1 MAECTFFFCRNSLN
15 SLIYN
20 VNPSLFTNFAVQ
32 FKRNRMLLKL
42 YHRYVSLFLVL
53 MCFVPHSLNA
63 QVRGR
68 VTDADTGEPI
78 PAVNVYYGK
87 QKTVGTTTNDKGR
100 YTLQAPDKGDTLVF
114 SYVGYQTYKIYIKA
128 GEKKTLNVKLQGL
141 DRELSELLVK
151 PKKRRYSRKDNPA
164 VELMRKVIAA
174 KEKSDLKQNDYYRY
188 DKYQRITFGFNNI
201 TQHFIDSSFLRKF
214 PLLVKQVEYCPQ
226 TQTNILPLTYN
237 ETSSEHIYRKQPEA
251 ERNFIRGTN
260 SEGVNELFATGDI
273 VNVVLQRFF
282 ADVNIYDNSIN
293 LLERYFT
300 SPLSS
305 TNAISFY
312 QYYIMDTLDVE
323 GDKCIEL
330 SFIPQNPQDFG
341 FSGRLWVLDDGTYQ
355 VKRCLVNLPLRSSVN
370 FISNL
375 VIEQDFSTLP
385 NGQRVLVKDNMIA
398 ELGALK
404 KYHNMMV
411 KRTTAYTGF
420 DFAPISSERFDQ
432 REQPREG
439 TPVIKDENFW
449 AQHRTDTLTRSE
461 AGMSTMVQDM
471 TRKKGFGWIIWI
483 VRAFVENYVE
493 TSPPGKKNYVDFGP
507 VNTVVS
513 SNFIDKVRFR
523 ASAQT
528 TANLSPHL
536 FLKGYAAYG
545 VRDKK
550 WKYEGEVEYS
560 FLKKQYSPEEFPRNS
575 IAVSTRYDVMAPSDA
590 MLPTDKDNVFTSL
603 KTQTIDQMSY
613 FRQYNIRYVYEFDNH
628 FGITAQL
635 RHITQNPT
643 GTLFYRTVSGQTVP
657 ELTQSEATLS
667 VRYAPGEKV
676 VVTKQRRHPV
686 NHNYPIYTLMHTTGF
701 KDVLGGDYASN
712 YTELSVTKRFW
723 LNSCGRID
731 IYGRAGAQW
740 NRVPFPLLIT
750 PAANN
755 SYIIQRGMFNMI
767 NNMEFMNDRF
777 VSLDVQW
784 DLSGKLFNRIPLLK
798 HLKWREVI
806 GFKTLYGTLT
816 DKNNPFKQGNQSDL
830 FEFPSRNGQPTS
842 FVMGDTPYME
852 LNVGIHNIFK
862 ILRVDYVRRLNYL
875 NAPNAKKNGVR
886 FVLQFDF

>member
-1 MAECTFFFCRNSLN
+1 
-15 SLIYN
+15 
-20 VNPSLFTNFAVQ
+20 
-32 FKRNRMLLKL
+32 MLCCCLSGIL
-42 YHRYVSLFLVL
+42 R
-53 MCFVPHSLNA
+53 A
-63 QVRGR
+63 QISGR
-68 VTDADTGEPI
+68 VIDSDTGEPI
-78 PAVNVYYGK
+78 PSANVYYEN
-87 QKTVGTTTNDKGR
+87 QKHVGTTTDRRGR
-100 YTLQAPDKGDTLVF
+100 FTLRASVRKDSVVF
-114 SYVGYQTYKIYIKA
+114 SFVGYETVKRPVRS
-128 GEKKTLNVKLQGL
+128 GEKRTINISMKSL
-141 DRELSELLVK
+141 DKELSELVVK
-151 PKKRRYSRKDNPA
+151 PKRRKYSRKNNPA

-174 KEKSDLKQNDYYRY
+174 KGHNDLKRNDYYRY

-201 TQHFIDSSFLRKF
+201 TQEFMDSGFLKKY
-214 PLLVKQVEYCPQ
+214 PLLLKQVEFCPQ

-251 ERNFIRGTN
+251 ERDFVRGTN
-260 SEGVNELFATGDI
+260 SEGLNELFATGDI
-273 VNVVLQRFF
+273 VNIVLQRFF

-300 SPLSS
+300 SPLSES
-305 TNAISFY
+305 HAITFY

-330 SFIPQNPQDFG
+330 SFIPRNPQDFG
-341 FSGRLWVLDDGTYQ
+341 FSGRLWVLADSSYQ
-355 VKRCLVNLPLRSSVN
+355 VKRCLVNLPVRSIVN

-375 VIEQDFSTLP
+375 VIEQDFATLP

-398 ELGALK
+398 EMGALK
-404 KYHNMMV
+404 RYHNMLV

-420 DFAPISSERFDQ
+420 DFSPIADERFEQ
-432 REQPREG
+432 REIPREG
-439 TPVIKDENFW
+439 VPQIKDETFW

-461 AGMSTMVQDM
+461 ASMSTMVSDM
-471 TRKKGFGWIIWI
+471 TKKRGFGWILWI

-513 SNFIDKVRFR
+513 SNFIDKVRLR

-528 TANLSPHL
+528 TANLNPHL
-536 FLKGYAAYG
+536 FLKGYVAYG
-545 VRDKK
+545 IRDRK
-550 WKYEGEVEYS
+550 WKYEGEIEYS

-590 MLPTDKDNVFTSL
+590 LLPTDKDNVFASF

-613 FRQYNIRYVYEFDNH
+613 FRQYSVRYVYEFDKH

-635 RHITQNPT
+635 RHITQAPT
-643 GTLFYRTVSGQTVP
+643 GSLFYRNLDGLMVP
-657 ELTQSEATLS
+657 KLTQSEATLS
-667 VRYAPGEKV
+667 LRYAPGEQV

-686 NHNYPIYTLMHTTGF
+686 NHNYPIFTLMHTAGF
-701 KDVLGGDYASN
+701 KGVLGGDYASN
-712 YTELSVTKRFW
+712 YTELSLTKRFW
-723 LNSCGRID
+723 LNSWGRID
-731 IYGRAGAQW
+731 VYARAGAQW
-740 NRVPFPLLIT
+740 NKVPFPLLIT
-750 PAANN
+750 PEANN
-755 SYIIQRGMFNMI
+755 SYVIQRNMFNLI

-777 VSLDVQW
+777 ASVALQW

-798 HLKWREVI
+798 RLKWREVI

-816 DKNNPFKQGNQSDL
+816 DKNNPYKQVGGGEL
-830 FEFPSRNGQPTS
+830 FDFPSRNGMPTS
-842 FVMGDTPYME
+842 FVMGDAPYME

-862 ILRVDYVRRLNYL
+862 FLRVDYVRRLNYL
-875 NAPNAKKNGVR
+875 DLPNVKKNGVR

>member
-1 MAECTFFFCRNSLN
+1 
-15 SLIYN
+15 
-20 VNPSLFTNFAVQ
+20 
-32 FKRNRMLLKL
+32 MLCCCLSGIL
-42 YHRYVSLFLVL
+42 R
-53 MCFVPHSLNA
+53 A
-63 QVRGR
+63 QISGR
-68 VTDADTGEPI
+68 VIDSDTGEPI
-78 PAVNVYYGK
+78 PSANVYYEN
-87 QKTVGTTTNDKGR
+87 QKHVGTTTDRRGR
-100 YTLQAPDKGDTLVF
+100 FTLRASGRKDSVVF
-114 SYVGYQTYKIYIKA
+114 SFVGYETVKRPVRS
-128 GEKKTLNVKLQGL
+128 GEKRTINISMKSL
-141 DRELSELLVK
+141 DKELSELVVK
-151 PKKRRYSRKDNPA
+151 PKRRKYSRKNNPA

-174 KEKSDLKQNDYYRY
+174 KGHNDLKRNDYYRY

-201 TQHFIDSSFLRKF
+201 TQEFMDSGFLKKY
-214 PLLVKQVEYCPQ
+214 PLLLKQVEFCPQ

-251 ERNFIRGTN
+251 ERDFVRGTN
-260 SEGVNELFATGDI
+260 SEGLNELFATGDI
-273 VNVVLQRFF
+273 VNIVLQRFF

-300 SPLSS
+300 SPLSES
-305 TNAISFY
+305 HAITFY

-330 SFIPQNPQDFG
+330 SFIPRNPQDFG
-341 FSGRLWVLDDGTYQ
+341 FSGRLWVLADSSYQ
-355 VKRCLVNLPLRSSVN
+355 VKRCLVNLPVRSSVN

-375 VIEQDFSTLP
+375 VIEQDFATLP

-398 ELGALK
+398 EMGALK
-404 KYHNMMV
+404 RYHNMLV

-420 DFAPISSERFDQ
+420 DFSPIADERFEQ
-432 REQPREG
+432 REIPREG
-439 TPVIKDENFW
+439 VPQIKDETFW

-461 AGMSTMVQDM
+461 ASMSTMVSDM
-471 TRKKGFGWIIWI
+471 TKKRGFGWILWI

-513 SNFIDKVRFR
+513 SNFIDKVRLR

-528 TANLSPHL
+528 TANLNPHL
-536 FLKGYAAYG
+536 FLKGYVAYG
-545 VRDKK
+545 IRDRK
-550 WKYEGEVEYS
+550 WKYEGEIEYS

-590 MLPTDKDNVFTSL
+590 LLPTDKDNVFASF

-613 FRQYNIRYVYEFDNH
+613 FRQYSVRYVYEFDKH

-635 RHITQNPT
+635 RHITQTPT
-643 GTLFYRTVSGQTVP
+643 GSLFYRNLDGLMVP
-657 ELTQSEATLS
+657 KLTQSEATLS
-667 VRYAPGEKV
+667 LRYAPGEQV

-686 NHNYPIYTLMHTTGF
+686 NHNYPIFTLMHTAGF
-701 KDVLGGDYASN
+701 KGVLGGDYASN
-712 YTELSVTKRFW
+712 YTELSLTKRFW
-723 LNSCGRID
+723 LNSWGRID
-731 IYGRAGAQW
+731 VYARAGAQW
-740 NRVPFPLLIT
+740 NKVPFPLLIT
-750 PAANN
+750 PEANN
-755 SYIIQRGMFNMI
+755 SYVIQRNMFNLI

-777 VSLDVQW
+777 ASVALQW

-798 HLKWREVI
+798 RLKWREVI

-816 DKNNPFKQGNQSDL
+816 DKNNPYKQVGGGEL
-830 FEFPSRNGQPTS
+830 FDFPSRNGMPTS
-842 FVMGDTPYME
+842 FVMGDAPYME

-862 ILRVDYVRRLNYL
+862 FLRVDYVRRLNYL
-875 NAPNAKKNGVR
+875 DLPNVKKNGVR

>member
-1 MAECTFFFCRNSLN
+1 MLSRLYRGRAVACMALSGFF
-15 SLIYN
+15 
-20 VNPSLFTNFAVQ
+20 PQ
-32 FKRNRMLLKL
+32 
-42 YHRYVSLFLVL
+42 VL
-53 MCFVPHSLNA
+53 EA
-63 QVRGR
+63 QIRGR
-68 VTDADTGEPI
+68 VTDADTGDPI
-78 PAVNVYYGK
+78 PSANVYYEERN
-87 QKTVGTTTNDKGR
+87 TVGTTTNGRGR
-100 YTLQAPDKGDTLVF
+100 YTLQSPGAGDSLVF
-114 SYVGYQTYKIYIKA
+114 SHVGYRTLKAYVRA
-128 GEKKTLNVKLQGL
+128 GEKRALNVRLRNL

-174 KEKSDLKQNDYYRY
+174 KKKSDLKQNDYYRY

-201 TQHFIDSSFLRKF
+201 TQHFIDSSFLHKY
-214 PLLVKQVEYCPQ
+214 PLLVRQVEYCPQ
-226 TQTNILPLTYN
+226 TGTNVLPLTYN
-237 ETSSEHIYRKQPEA
+237 ETVSEHIYRKRPEA
-251 ERNFIRGTN
+251 EREFVRGTN
-260 SEGVNELFATGDI
+260 SEGLNELFATGDV
-273 VNVVLQRFF
+273 VNTVLQRFF
-282 ADVNIYDNSIN
+282 ADVNVYDNSIN

-312 QYYIMDTLDVE
+312 QYFIMDTLDVE
-323 GDKCIEL
+323 GSRCVEL
-330 SFIPQNPQDFG
+330 SFVPQNPQDFG
-341 FSGRLWVLDDGTYQ
+341 FSGRLWVIDDGTYR
-355 VKRCLVNLPLRSSVN
+355 VRRCLINLPLRSSVN

-375 VIEQDFSTLP
+375 VIEQDFSTLRG
-385 NGQRVLVKDNMIA
+385 GQQVLVRDDMIA

-404 KYHNMMV
+404 KYHNMFV

-420 DFAPISSERFDQ
+420 DFSPIPGESFDRRER
-432 REQPREG
+432 PREG
-439 TPVIKDENFW
+439 TAVVKDEAFW
-449 AQHRTDTLTRSE
+449 ALHRTDSLSRSE
-461 AGMSTMVQDM
+461 AGMPGMVRDL
-471 TRKKGFGWIIWI
+471 TRKKGSGWILWM
-483 VRAFVENYVE
+483 VRALVENYVE

-528 TANLSPHL
+528 TANLWPRL

-545 VRDKK
+545 VRDGK
-550 WKYEGEVEYS
+550 WKYEGEAEYS

-575 IAVSTRYDVMAPSDA
+575 ITFSTRYDVMAPSDA
-590 MLPTDKDNVFTSL
+590 MLPTDKDNVFTSF

-613 FRQYNIRYVYEFDNH
+613 FRQYSLRYVYEFDNH

-635 RHITQNPT
+635 RHITQEPT
-643 GTLFYRTVSGQTVP
+643 GSLSYRTLDGRDVAR
-657 ELTQSEATLS
+657 LTQSEATLS
-667 VRYAPGEKV
+667 LRYAPGERV
-676 VVTKQRRHPV
+676 VVTKQRRRPV
-686 NHNYPIYTLMHTTGF
+686 NHNYPIYTLTHTVGF

-723 LNSCGRID
+723 LNSYGRID

-740 NRVPFPLLIT
+740 DKVPFPLLIT

-755 SYIIQRGMFNMI
+755 SYVIQRGMFNMI

-784 DLSGKLFNRIPLLK
+784 DVSGKLFNRIPLFK
-798 HLKWREVI
+798 HLKLREVV

-816 DKNNPFKQGNQSDL
+816 DKNNPYRQDGGSGL
-830 FEFPSRNGQPTS
+830 FEFPSRDGMPTS

-852 LNVGIHNIFK
+852 MNVGVHNIFK
-862 ILRVDYVRRLNYL
+862 MLRVDYVRRLNYL
-875 NAPNAKKNGVR
+875 DNPGAKKNGVR

>member
-1 MAECTFFFCRNSLN
+1 M
-15 SLIYN
+15 
-20 VNPSLFTNFAVQ
+20 FTG
-32 FKRNRMLLKL
+32 
-42 YHRYVSLFLVL
+42 VL
-53 MCFVPHSLNA
+53 PHDVEA
-63 QVRGR
+63 QIRGR
-68 VTDADTGEPI
+68 VTDAHNGEPI
-78 PAVNVYYGK
+78 PSVDIYYGK
-87 QKTVGTTTNDKGR
+87 QKGRGVATDARGR
-100 YTLQAPDKGDTLVF
+100 YSLPAPETGDTLIF
-114 SYVGYQTYKIYIKA
+114 SYIGYNTYKIYV
-128 GEKKTLNVKLQGL
+128 GENEQRTLNIRLQSQ
-141 DRELSELLVK
+141 DKELSELLVT
-151 PKKRRYSRKDNPA
+151 PKKRKYSRKNNPA

-174 KEKSDLKQNDYYRY
+174 KGQSDLKRNDFYRY

-201 TQHFIDSSFLRKF
+201 TQRFIDSSFLRKY
-214 PLLVKQVEYCPQ
+214 PLLVKQVEFCPQ

-237 ETSSEHIYRKQPEA
+237 ETSSEHLYRKHPET
-251 ERNFIRGTN
+251 ERDYVRGTR
-260 SEGVNELFATGDI
+260 SEGLNELFTTGDI
-273 VNVVLQRFF
+273 ANIVLQRFF
-282 ADVNIYDNSIN
+282 TDVNIYDNSIN

-305 TNAISFY
+305 THAISFY
-312 QYYIMDTLDVE
+312 QYFIMDTLEVE

-341 FSGRLWVLDDGTYQ
+341 FSGRLWVLDDSTYR

-370 FISNL
+370 FISDL
-375 VIEQDFSTLP
+375 VIEQEFATLS

-404 KYHNMMV
+404 QYHNMLV
-411 KRTTAYTGF
+411 KRSTTYTGF
-420 DFAPISSERFDQ
+420 DFSPISDKEFD
-432 REQPREG
+432 RRKNPREG
-439 TPVIKDENFW
+439 TPEVKDEAFW
-449 AQHRTDTLTRSE
+449 AQYRTDSLTRSE
-461 AGMSTMVQDM
+461 AGMSTMVQDL
-471 TRKKGFGWIIWI
+471 TKKRGFGWILWI
-483 VRAFVENYVE
+483 VRAFVENYIE

-507 VNTVVS
+507 VNTVIS
-513 SNFIDKVRFR
+513 SNFIDKVRLR
-523 ASAQT
+523 ASLQT
-528 TANLSPHL
+528 TANLNPHL

-550 WKYEGEVEYS
+550 WKYEGELEYS

-590 MLPTDKDNVFTSL
+590 LLPTDKDNVFASF
-603 KTQTIDQMSY
+603 KTQTIDQMTY
-613 FRQYNIRYVYEFDNH
+613 FRQYNIRYIYEFNNH

-643 GTLFYRTVSGQTVP
+643 GALFFRSLSGRNVP
-657 ELTQSEATLS
+657 KLTQSEATLS
-667 VRYAPGEKV
+667 MRYAPGEQI

-686 NHNYPIYTLMHTTGF
+686 NHNYPIYTLMHTVGF

-723 LNSCGRID
+723 LNSYGRID

-740 NRVPFPLLIT
+740 NRVPFPLLIS

-777 VSLDVQW
+777 VSLDVEW

-816 DKNNPFKQGNQSDL
+816 DKNNPFKQTGADDL
-830 FEFPSRNGQPTS
+830 MEFPSRNGQPTS

-862 ILRVDYVRRLNYL
+862 ILRIDYVRRLNYL
-875 NAPNAKKNGVR
+875 NVPNAKKNGVR

>member
-1 MAECTFFFCRNSLN
+1 
-15 SLIYN
+15 
-20 VNPSLFTNFAVQ
+20 
-32 FKRNRMLLKL
+32 MLLML
-42 YHRYVSLFLVL
+42 CCCLSGILR
-53 MCFVPHSLNA
+53 A
-63 QVRGR
+63 QISGR
-68 VTDADTGEPI
+68 VIDSDTGEPI
-78 PAVNVYYGK
+78 PSANVYYEN
-87 QKTVGTTTNDKGR
+87 QKHVGTTTDRRGR
-100 YTLQAPDKGDTLVF
+100 FTLRASVRKDSVVF
-114 SYVGYQTYKIYIKA
+114 SFVGYETVKRPVRS
-128 GEKKTLNVKLQGL
+128 GEKRTINISMKSL
-141 DRELSELLVK
+141 DKELSELVVK
-151 PKKRRYSRKDNPA
+151 PKRRKYSRKNNPA

-174 KEKSDLKQNDYYRY
+174 KGHNDLKRNDYYRY

-201 TQHFIDSSFLRKF
+201 TQEFMDSGFLKKY
-214 PLLVKQVEYCPQ
+214 PLLLKQVEFCPQ

-251 ERNFIRGTN
+251 ERDFVRGTN
-260 SEGVNELFATGDI
+260 SEGLNELFATGDI
-273 VNVVLQRFF
+273 VNIVLQRFF

-300 SPLSS
+300 SPLSES
-305 TNAISFY
+305 HAITFY

-330 SFIPQNPQDFG
+330 SFIPRNPQDFG
-341 FSGRLWVLDDGTYQ
+341 FSGRLWVLADSSYQ
-355 VKRCLVNLPLRSSVN
+355 VKRCLVNLPVRSIVN

-375 VIEQDFSTLP
+375 VIEQDFATLP

-398 ELGALK
+398 EMGALK
-404 KYHNMMV
+404 RYHNMLV

-420 DFAPISSERFDQ
+420 DFSPIADERFEQ
-432 REQPREG
+432 REIPREG
-439 TPVIKDENFW
+439 VPQIKDETFW

-461 AGMSTMVQDM
+461 ASMSTMVSDM
-471 TRKKGFGWIIWI
+471 TKKRGFGWILWI

-513 SNFIDKVRFR
+513 SNFIDKVRLR

-528 TANLSPHL
+528 TANLNPHL
-536 FLKGYAAYG
+536 FLKGYVAYG
-545 VRDKK
+545 IRDRK
-550 WKYEGEVEYS
+550 WKYEGEIEYS

-590 MLPTDKDNVFTSL
+590 LLPTDKDNVFASF

-613 FRQYNIRYVYEFDNH
+613 FRQYSVRYVYEFDKH

-635 RHITQNPT
+635 RHITQAPT
-643 GTLFYRTVSGQTVP
+643 GSLFYRNLDGLMVP
-657 ELTQSEATLS
+657 KLTQSEATLS
-667 VRYAPGEKV
+667 LRYAPGEQV

-686 NHNYPIYTLMHTTGF
+686 NHNYPIFTLMHTAGF
-701 KDVLGGDYASN
+701 KGVLGGDYASN
-712 YTELSVTKRFW
+712 YTELSLTKRFW
-723 LNSCGRID
+723 LNSWGRID
-731 IYGRAGAQW
+731 VYARAGAQW
-740 NRVPFPLLIT
+740 NKVPFPLLIT
-750 PAANN
+750 PEANN
-755 SYIIQRGMFNMI
+755 SYVIQRNMFNLI

-777 VSLDVQW
+777 ASVALQW

-798 HLKWREVI
+798 RLKWREVI

-816 DKNNPFKQGNQSDL
+816 DKNNPYKQVGGGEL
-830 FEFPSRNGQPTS
+830 FDFPSRNGMPTS
-842 FVMGDTPYME
+842 FVMGDAPYME

-862 ILRVDYVRRLNYL
+862 FLRVDYVRRLNYL
-875 NAPNAKKNGVR
+875 DLPNVKKNGVR